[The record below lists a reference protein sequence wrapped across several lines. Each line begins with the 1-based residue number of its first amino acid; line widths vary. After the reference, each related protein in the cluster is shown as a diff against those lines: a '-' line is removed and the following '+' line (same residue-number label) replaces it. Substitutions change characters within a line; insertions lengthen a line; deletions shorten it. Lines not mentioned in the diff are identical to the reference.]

1 MERTIPMMMMLATA
15 TPLRALETANLFNT
29 EAFTLFD
36 TPFSPADGC
45 VASSIIGSIYYTR
58 KKGLFQQEEFQPIAN
73 LQDIANVDLSAD
85 TEVVTLP
92 NATTFLQRNLECLE
106 ETVIS
111 RVLDTALLRK
121 ANYRAT
127 VTVDGV
133 KLIRLTN
140 KAQLLTT
147 LMNHYQ
153 QTRQDVIWDTVRAF
167 SQQLLGGKTRGLV
180 LIEQAIVV
188 DSFTIEL
195 ESLAETSVKAELTAL
210 PIANVVQNPM
220 VKVTNEGKGTYTLKA
235 TVPTFLAYDYEDLG
249 RYLFTTGCLMN
260 S

>member
-1 MERTIPMMMMLATA
+1 MMMMPATA
-15 TPLRALETANLFNT
+15 TAIRAIETANLFNT

-45 VASSIIGSIYYTR
+45 AATSLIGSIYYSR
-58 KKGLFQQEEFQPIAN
+58 RKGLFHQEEFQPIAS
-73 LQDIANVDLSAD
+73 LQDITNVDLAAD
-85 TEVVTLP
+85 TEVVALP
-92 NATTFLQRNLECLE
+92 NATSLLQRNLDCLE
-106 ETVIS
+106 ETAIN
-111 RVLDTALLRK
+111 RLLDVSLLRK

-167 SQQLLGGKTRGLV
+167 AQQLLGGKTRGLV
-180 LIEQAIVV
+180 LIEQAILV

-195 ESLAETSVKAELTAL
+195 ESQAETSAKAELTAL
-210 PIANVVQNPM
+210 PIANVVLSPT
-220 VKVTNEGKGTYTLKA
+220 VKVTNEGKGNYTLKA
-235 TVPTFLAYDYEDLG
+235 TMPTFLAYDYEDLG